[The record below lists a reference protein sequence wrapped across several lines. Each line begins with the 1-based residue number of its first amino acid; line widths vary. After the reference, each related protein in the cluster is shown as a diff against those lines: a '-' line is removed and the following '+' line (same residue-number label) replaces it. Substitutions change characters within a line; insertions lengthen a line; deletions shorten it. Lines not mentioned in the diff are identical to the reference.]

1 MCHTHARTHARLGDS
16 SAQKKN
22 PNRHNFFFHGSVLV
36 IIPPTTTNRGKLFLA
51 CVSVSICIWV
61 NSIRVGTLT
70 SRESRTFL
78 QSECVRMS
86 ECWLGRE
93 PFRSILLMRSID
105 RSIIRFVSVRE
116 CASRRAVR
124 CGVAWFRRFRFRG
137 SVVFVFVVVF
147 VVVALGISS
156 VVTHAL

>member
-1 MCHTHARTHARLGDS
+1 M
-16 SAQKKN
+16 
-22 PNRHNFFFHGSVLV
+22 
-36 IIPPTTTNRGKLFLA
+36 
-51 CVSVSICIWV
+51 
-61 NSIRVGTLT
+61 GTLT